1 VISISEDRVHC
12 TAYPDV
18 LVEVAGGGEA
28 PAAECAP
35 VRRTVEWGRG
45 QGLRLPT
52 ALVKAVAAAL
62 LQLAFFSVI
71 TSFQHLIYIFSL
83 FMTFVRCPD

>member
-1 VISISEDRVHC
+1 VISISEDRVYC

-18 LVEVAGGGEA
+18 LVEVAGCGEA
-28 PAAECAP
+28 PAAKGAP
-35 VRRTVEWGRG
+35 VRRTVEGGRG

-62 LQLAFFSVI
+62 LQLAFF
-71 TSFQHLIYIFSL
+71 FCYH
-83 FMTFVRCPD
+83 